1 MRRSTSA
8 TGVPVSACFSAN
20 AICSSVNLLFFTAPL
35 LPSGSHKTGKLA
47 FKPDEKNGKTS
58 DLKVVSAPDAT
69 GQGAKRSDCEG
80 ALVRCALGPSQCA
93 AKASGVCEPRLECV
107 GSV

>member
-47 FKPDEKNGKTS
+47 FKPDEKNGETS
-58 DLKVVSAPDAT
+58 I
-69 GQGAKRSDCEG
+69 GYR
-80 ALVRCALGPSQCA
+80 LV
-93 AKASGVCEPRLECV
+93 EPRGHLLIPPGV
-107 GSV
+107 VLAPHALLYPRLQQRTVPHSLASSVQAASP

>member
-47 FKPDEKNGKTS
+47 FKPDEKNGRTS
-58 DLKVVSAPDAT
+58 PGHSGPRIRLKQLKGGPEQLMVWVHGHPRSPSWLKNAADAKPVT
-69 GQGAKRSDCEG
+69 
-80 ALVRCALGPSQCA
+80 PN
-93 AKASGVCEPRLECV
+93 ECR
-107 GSV
+107 